1 MSNVVALH
9 GVVTPDSTWPEQLQ
23 RNQHGAPLATL
34 ANAIAVMMYHPQIA
48 GAVGFDTYKQV
59 KTKRKKLPFPCELGA
74 WRDTDSIELRAWFSK
89 NQAMNLSAEV
99 MNSAVE
105 AVSRRNTYD
114 SLKEQIEGFKWDGIF
129 RLETVAEVYFGAGS
143 DRLSNLFCK
152 RFLIQA
158 IARALD
164 PGCKADCML
173 VFEGAQGKRK
183 STALQ
188 TLFGGRVNY
197 SENRISFSD
206 KDGMQSIASIWC
218 QEIAELDAL
227 KRSEVTEIKAFLS
240 KREDR
245 YRPAYGREVIEI
257 PRRCVF
263 TGTTNDDV
271 WNDDTTG
278 GRRFWPVNLVGK
290 IRLDLIERDRELLWA
305 EARERYRSGEKYW
318 FDEDELDAADAREAQ
333 AARTNEHPWA
343 EIIESYTSNLSAFDR
358 DNGLSAVEILTNAIG
373 IEREKITKRDTMHLP
388 AIMRSIGW
396 ARDKQQSVRKGAR
409 VRLYRP
415 ETLQAPPLRPQPEV
429 DDY

>member
-9 GVVTPDSTWPEQLQ
+9 GAVTPDSAWPEQLQ

-34 ANAIAVMMYHPQIA
+34 ANAIAVMMYHPQLV

-114 SLKEQIEGFKWDGIF
+114 SLKEQIDGYKWDGVF
-129 RLETVAEVYFGAGS
+129 RLENVAEVYFGAGS
-143 DRLSNLFCK
+143 DKLSNLFCK

-278 GRRFWPVNLVGK
+278 GRRFWPVKICND

-343 EIIESYTSNLSAFDR
+343 EIIESYASNLSAFDR
-358 DNGLSAVEILTNAIG
+358 DSGLSAVEILTNAIG

-396 ARDKQQSVRKGAR
+396 VRDKQQSVRKGAR

-415 ETLQAPPLRPQPEV
+415 ETIQAPPLTPQPE